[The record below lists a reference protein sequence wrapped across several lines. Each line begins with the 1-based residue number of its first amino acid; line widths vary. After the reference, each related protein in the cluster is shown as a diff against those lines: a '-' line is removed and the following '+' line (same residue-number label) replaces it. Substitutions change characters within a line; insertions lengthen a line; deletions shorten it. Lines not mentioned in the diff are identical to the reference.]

1 MVEKV
6 VLVDNIT
13 STHCGDLNT
22 MIVDNSVLFKFS
34 KNEEYLTTSCK
45 NFLNS
50 ISCATVD
57 SKTIV
62 EWYQYGNTSLWW
74 FVYRRIWTKIEECLR
89 FIENLKTLIEDIRP
103 QVFVVKGFY
112 DKLDLIKQICVVYN
126 IKLEIPIQSLRKV
139 ILQYNLKRK
148 LWKVLVHRY
157 DNKTKNKKIER
168 IGLAKDLIKNSFD
181 ASSVRDC
188 VIYLA
193 GSNYRR
199 DIYDWRNDEVISGEH
214 IVQMVLER
222 VIDVSKLLCIDVDYF
237 YSSDNSGLEKRLKD
251 PDKYWIPIE
260 MFITDELQNGSKK
273 PIEYLTK
280 RIIALYEKKEFR
292 EAFVYQGIQ
301 MWSTLELLF
310 KALMAKIY
318 LPNYILTIEAAK
330 LLLSQVRPKSIFLPY
345 ETGVYAMAFIVAAEE
360 LGIKTI
366 GMQHGIIH
374 KAHFDYSID
383 NLRTKTSSVG
393 CPIPTYLL
401 VFGEFYR
408 KLLVET
414 FSYPS
419 DRVITVGNPAYES
432 VPTEIMDSRRQKI
445 LLDIGLDPSKKTVL
459 VATSGHQAKY
469 GRGDYDV
476 LIVKALSESLA
487 QMGNDIQVLVKVHP
501 IEDAAEYLRIVR
513 EKNAPNLTVI
523 EEYPIQQLIAICDV
537 FVSVLSTTIFEA
549 MVMNKPVIIVE
560 ISEKIHRDIMSVGE
574 SGAAMRSSF
583 INLSNTILRVI
594 GDSSLRK
601 ELSDKSSK
609 AIKYHFNFPSSDI
622 NAKIAEILISN

>member
-1 MVEKV
+1 M
-6 VLVDNIT
+6 DNIT

-34 KNEEYLTTSCK
+34 KNEEYLTASCK

-126 IKLEIPIQSLRKV
+126 IKLEIPIQSLQKV

-251 PDKYWIPIE
+251 PDKYWIPFE

-501 IEDAAEYLRIVR
+501 IEDAAEYLKIVR

-583 INLSNTILRVI
+583 INLSNTILR
-594 GDSSLRK
+594 
-601 ELSDKSSK
+601 
-609 AIKYHFNFPSSDI
+609 
-622 NAKIAEILISN
+622 

>member
-251 PDKYWIPIE
+251 PDKYWIPFE

-445 LLDIGLDPSKKTVL
+445 LLDIGLDPSKKTG
-459 VATSGHQAKY
+459 TGC
-469 GRGDYDV
+469 
-476 LIVKALSESLA
+476 
-487 QMGNDIQVLVKVHP
+487 N
-501 IEDAAEYLRIVR
+501 
-513 EKNAPNLTVI
+513 
-523 EEYPIQQLIAICDV
+523 
-537 FVSVLSTTIFEA
+537 F
-549 MVMNKPVIIVE
+549 
-560 ISEKIHRDIMSVGE
+560 
-574 SGAAMRSSF
+574 RSSGQ
-583 INLSNTILRVI
+583 IREGRL
-594 GDSSLRK
+594 
-601 ELSDKSSK
+601 
-609 AIKYHFNFPSSDI
+609 
-622 NAKIAEILISN
+622 

>member
-13 STHCGDLNT
+13 STRCNDLNT
-22 MIVDNSVLFKFS
+22 MIVDNSVLFNFS
-34 KNEEYLTTSCK
+34 KNEEYLMTSCK

-50 ISCATVD
+50 ISRATVD

-74 FVYRRIWTKIEECLR
+74 FVYRRIWTKIEEYLR

-103 QVFVVKGFY
+103 QVIVVKGFY
-112 DKLDLIKQICVVYN
+112 DKLDIIKQICVVYS
-126 IKLEIPIQSLRKV
+126 IKLVIPIQSLRKV

-148 LWKVLVHRY
+148 FWRVLVHRY

-168 IGLAKDLIKNSFD
+168 IGLAKDLIKSSFD
-181 ASSVRDC
+181 ASSFRDC

-251 PDKYWIPIE
+251 PDKYWIPFE
-260 MFITDELQNGSKK
+260 MFITDELQKMSKK
-273 PIEYLTK
+273 PIKYLTK
-280 RIIALYEKKEFR
+280 KIIALYEKKEFR
-292 EAFVYQGIQ
+292 DAFVYQGIQ

-360 LGIKTI
+360 LRIKTI
-366 GMQHGIIH
+366 GIQHGIIH
-374 KAHFDYSID
+374 KGHFDYSID
-383 NLRTKTSSVG
+383 NLRTKTSSIG

-432 VPTEIMDSRRQKI
+432 VQTEIMDSRRQKI
-445 LLDIGLDPSKKTVL
+445 LLDVGLDPSKKTVL

-487 QMGNDIQVLVKVHP
+487 QMGSDIQVLVKVHP
-501 IEDAAEYLRIVR
+501 IEDATEYLKIVK

-537 FVSVLSTTIFEA
+537 FISVLSTTIFEA

-574 SGAAMRSSF
+574 SGAAMRSSS

>member
-251 PDKYWIPIE
+251 PDKYWIPFE

-501 IEDAAEYLRIVR
+501 IEDAAEYLKIVR

>member
-13 STHCGDLNT
+13 STRCNDLNT

-45 NFLNS
+45 TFLNS
-50 ISCATVD
+50 ISCAKVD

-74 FVYRRIWTKIEECLR
+74 FVYRRIWTKIEEYLR

-103 QVFVVKGFY
+103 QVIVVKGFY
-112 DKLDLIKQICVVYN
+112 DKLDIIKQICVVYS
-126 IKLEIPIQSLRKV
+126 IKLVIPIQSLRKV

-148 LWKVLVHRY
+148 FWRVLVNRY
-157 DNKTKNKKIER
+157 NNKTKNKKIER

-193 GSNYRR
+193 GSNYRK
-199 DIYDWRNDEVISGEH
+199 DIYDWRKDEVISGEH

-222 VIDVSKLLCIDVDYF
+222 VVEVSKLLCIDVDYF

-251 PDKYWIPIE
+251 PDKYWIPFE
-260 MFITDELQNGSKK
+260 MFITDELQKMSKK
-273 PIEYLTK
+273 PIKYLTK
-280 RIIALYEKKEFR
+280 KIIALYGKKEFR
-292 EAFVYQGIQ
+292 DAFVYQGIQ

-366 GMQHGIIH
+366 GIQHGIIH
-374 KAHFDYSID
+374 KGHFDYSID
-383 NLRTKTSSVG
+383 NLRTKTSSIG
-393 CPIPTYLL
+393 CPIPTCLL

-432 VPTEIMDSRRQKI
+432 VQTEIMDSRRQKI
-445 LLDIGLDPSKKTVL
+445 LLDVGLDPSKKTVL

-487 QMGNDIQVLVKVHP
+487 QMGSDIQVLVKVHP
-501 IEDAAEYLRIVR
+501 IEDATEYLKIVK

-537 FVSVLSTTIFEA
+537 FISVLSTTIFEA

-574 SGAAMRSSF
+574 SGAAMRSSS

-622 NAKIAEILISN
+622 NAKIAEFLISN

>member
-251 PDKYWIPIE
+251 PDKYWIPFE

-345 ETGVYAMAFIVAAEE
+345 ETGVYAMAFIVTAEE

-501 IEDAAEYLRIVR
+501 IEDAAEYLKIVR

>member
-1 MVEKV
+1 
-6 VLVDNIT
+6 
-13 STHCGDLNT
+13 

-251 PDKYWIPIE
+251 PDKYWIPFE

-292 EAFVYQGIQ
+292 KAFVYQGIQ

-501 IEDAAEYLRIVR
+501 IEDAAEYLKIVR

>member
-251 PDKYWIPIE
+251 PDKYWIPFE

-383 NLRTKTSSVG
+383 NLSTKTSSVG

-501 IEDAAEYLRIVR
+501 IEDAAEYLKIVR

>member
-112 DKLDLIKQICVVYN
+112 DKLDLIKQICVLYN

-251 PDKYWIPIE
+251 PDKYWIPFE

-501 IEDAAEYLRIVR
+501 IEDAAEYLKIVR

>member
-251 PDKYWIPIE
+251 PDKYWIPFE

-476 LIVKALSESLA
+476 LIVKALSEGLA

-574 SGAAMRSSF
+574 SGASHAFF
-583 INLSNTILRVI
+583 I
-594 GDSSLRK
+594 
-601 ELSDKSSK
+601 
-609 AIKYHFNFPSSDI
+609 Y
-622 NAKIAEILISN
+622 

>member
-1 MVEKV
+1 
-6 VLVDNIT
+6 
-13 STHCGDLNT
+13 
-22 MIVDNSVLFKFS
+22 MIVDNSALFKFS

-501 IEDAAEYLRIVR
+501 IEDAAEYLKIVR

>member
-13 STHCGDLNT
+13 STRCNDLNT

-50 ISCATVD
+50 ISCSTVD

-74 FVYRRIWTKIEECLR
+74 FVYRRIWTKIEEYLR

-103 QVFVVKGFY
+103 QVIVVKGFY
-112 DKLDLIKQICVVYN
+112 DKLDIIKQICVVYS
-126 IKLEIPIQSLRKV
+126 IKLVIPIQSLRKV

-148 LWKVLVHRY
+148 FWKVLVHRY
-157 DNKTKNKKIER
+157 DNKTKNKAIER
-168 IGLAKDLIKNSFD
+168 IGLAKELIKSSFD

-199 DIYDWRNDEVISGEH
+199 DIYDWRKDEVISGEH

-222 VIDVSKLLCIDVDYF
+222 VIEVSNLLCIDVDYF

-251 PDKYWIPIE
+251 PDKYWIPFE
-260 MFITDELQNGSKK
+260 MFITDELQKMSKK
-273 PIEYLTK
+273 PIKYLTK
-280 RIIALYEKKEFR
+280 KIIALYGKKEFR
-292 EAFVYQGIQ
+292 DAFVYQGIQ

-366 GMQHGIIH
+366 GIQHGIIH
-374 KAHFDYSID
+374 KGHFDYSID
-383 NLRTKTSSVG
+383 NLRTKTSSIG

-432 VPTEIMDSRRQKI
+432 VQTGIMDSRRQKV
-445 LLDIGLDPSKKTVL
+445 LLDVGLDPSKKTVL

-476 LIVKALSESLA
+476 LIVKALSESLT
-487 QMGNDIQVLVKVHP
+487 QMGSDIQVLVKVHP
-501 IEDAAEYLRIVR
+501 IEDATEYLKIVK

-537 FVSVLSTTIFEA
+537 FISVLSTTIFEA

-574 SGAAMRSSF
+574 SGAAMRSSS

-622 NAKIAEILISN
+622 NAKIADILISN

>member
-251 PDKYWIPIE
+251 PDKYWIPFE

-601 ELSDKSSK
+601 EL
-609 AIKYHFNFPSSDI
+609 I
-622 NAKIAEILISN
+622 

>member
-1 MVEKV
+1 
-6 VLVDNIT
+6 
-13 STHCGDLNT
+13 
-22 MIVDNSVLFKFS
+22 
-34 KNEEYLTTSCK
+34 
-45 NFLNS
+45 
-50 ISCATVD
+50 
-57 SKTIV
+57 
-62 EWYQYGNTSLWW
+62 
-74 FVYRRIWTKIEECLR
+74 WTKIEECLR
-89 FIENLKTLIEDIRP
+89 FIENLKTLIEDIKP

-181 ASSVRDC
+181 ASSFRDC

-251 PDKYWIPIE
+251 PDKYWIPFE

-445 LLDIGLDPSKKTVL
+445 LLDIGLDPSKKTVQ

-476 LIVKALSESLA
+476 LIVKAFSESLA

-501 IEDAAEYLRIVR
+501 IEDAAEYLKIVR

-574 SGAAMRSSF
+574 SGAAMRS
-583 INLSNTILRVI
+583 
-594 GDSSLRK
+594 
-601 ELSDKSSK
+601 
-609 AIKYHFNFPSSDI
+609 
-622 NAKIAEILISN
+622 

>member
-1 MVEKV
+1 
-6 VLVDNIT
+6 
-13 STHCGDLNT
+13 

-251 PDKYWIPIE
+251 PDKYWIPFE

-501 IEDAAEYLRIVR
+501 IEDAAEYLKIVR

-583 INLSNTILRVI
+583 INLSNT
-594 GDSSLRK
+594 
-601 ELSDKSSK
+601 
-609 AIKYHFNFPSSDI
+609 
-622 NAKIAEILISN
+622 

>member
-45 NFLNS
+45 TFLNS

-181 ASSVRDC
+181 ASSFRDC

-251 PDKYWIPIE
+251 PDKYWIPFE

>member
-1 MVEKV
+1 
-6 VLVDNIT
+6 
-13 STHCGDLNT
+13 
-22 MIVDNSVLFKFS
+22 
-34 KNEEYLTTSCK
+34 
-45 NFLNS
+45 
-50 ISCATVD
+50 
-57 SKTIV
+57 
-62 EWYQYGNTSLWW
+62 
-74 FVYRRIWTKIEECLR
+74 
-89 FIENLKTLIEDIRP
+89 
-103 QVFVVKGFY
+103 
-112 DKLDLIKQICVVYN
+112 
-126 IKLEIPIQSLRKV
+126 
-139 ILQYNLKRK
+139 
-148 LWKVLVHRY
+148 
-157 DNKTKNKKIER
+157 
-168 IGLAKDLIKNSFD
+168 
-181 ASSVRDC
+181 
-188 VIYLA
+188 
-193 GSNYRR
+193 
-199 DIYDWRNDEVISGEH
+199 
-214 IVQMVLER
+214 
-222 VIDVSKLLCIDVDYF
+222 
-237 YSSDNSGLEKRLKD
+237 
-251 PDKYWIPIE
+251 
-260 MFITDELQNGSKK
+260 
-273 PIEYLTK
+273 
-280 RIIALYEKKEFR
+280 IALYEKKEFR

-501 IEDAAEYLRIVR
+501 IEDAAEYLKIVR

>member
-45 NFLNS
+45 TFLNS
-50 ISCATVD
+50 ISCAKVD

-112 DKLDLIKQICVVYN
+112 DKLDLIKQICGVYN

-157 DNKTKNKKIER
+157 DIKTKNKKIER

-181 ASSVRDC
+181 ASSFRDC

-251 PDKYWIPIE
+251 PDKYWIPFE

-292 EAFVYQGIQ
+292 KAFVYQGIQ

-345 ETGVYAMAFIVAAEE
+345 ETGGYAMAFIVAAEQ

-432 VPTEIMDSRRQKI
+432 VPTEIMDPRRQKI

-501 IEDAAEYLRIVR
+501 IEDAAEYLKIVR

-622 NAKIAEILISN
+622 NAKIAEILNSN

>member
-251 PDKYWIPIE
+251 PDKYWIPFE

-345 ETGVYAMAFIVAAEE
+345 ETGVYAMAFIVAAEQ

-383 NLRTKTSSVG
+383 NLSTKTSSVG

-501 IEDAAEYLRIVR
+501 IEDAAEYLKIVR

>member
-251 PDKYWIPIE
+251 PDKYWIPFE

-501 IEDAAEYLRIVR
+501 IEDAAEYLKIVR

-601 ELSDKSSK
+601 ES
-609 AIKYHFNFPSSDI
+609 I
-622 NAKIAEILISN
+622 

>member
-251 PDKYWIPIE
+251 PDKYWIPFE

-301 MWSTLELLF
+301 MWSTLEFLF

-601 ELSDKSSK
+601 ES
-609 AIKYHFNFPSSDI
+609 I
-622 NAKIAEILISN
+622 

>member
-6 VLVDNIT
+6 VLVDNI
-13 STHCGDLNT
+13 SSLHCNDLNT
-22 MIVDNSVLFKFS
+22 MIVDNGVLFKFS
-34 KNEEYLTTSCK
+34 KDEEYLTTSCK

-50 ISCATVD
+50 ISSATVD

-89 FIENLKTLIEDIRP
+89 FIENLKKLIEDIRP
-103 QVFVVKGFY
+103 HVIVVEGFY
-112 DKLDLIKQICVVYN
+112 DKLDLIKQICSVHN
-126 IKLEIPIQSLRKV
+126 IKVVIPFQTLRKV
-139 ILQYNLKRK
+139 ILQNTLKRK
-148 LWKVLVHRY
+148 LWKVLVRRY
-157 DNKTKNKKIER
+157 DNKTKNKKIQR
-168 IGLAKDLIKNSFD
+168 IGLAKDLIKKSFD
-181 ASSVRDC
+181 ANSVRDC

-199 DIYDWRNDEVISGEH
+199 DIYDWRKDEVISGEH
-214 IVQMVLER
+214 LVQIVLER

-237 YSSDNSGLEKRLKD
+237 YSSDNTGLEKRLKD
-251 PDKYWIPIE
+251 TDKYWIPFEI
-260 MFITDELQNGSKK
+260 FITDELEKESKK
-273 PIEYLTK
+273 PIVNLTK
-280 RIIALYEKKEFR
+280 RIIALYEKKEFHD
-292 EAFVYQGIQ
+292 AFVYQGIQ
-301 MWSTLELLF
+301 MWPTLERLF

-318 LPNYILTIEAAK
+318 LPNYILSIEAAK
-330 LLLSQVRPKSIFLPY
+330 LLLSQVKPKSIFLPF

-360 LGIKTI
+360 LGIKTVGI
-366 GMQHGIIH
+366 QHGIIH
-374 KAHFDYSID
+374 KGHFDYSID
-383 NLRTKTSSVG
+383 NLMSTNSIVG

-408 KLLVET
+408 KLLVEY

-432 VPTEIMDSRRQKI
+432 VPTEVRDSRRRKI

-469 GRGDYDV
+469 GKGDYDV
-476 LIVKALSESLA
+476 LIVKALSERLA
-487 QMGNDIQVLVKVHP
+487 NMGNDIQVLVKVHP
-501 IEDAAEYLRIVR
+501 LEDAADYLKIVR
-513 EKNAPNLTVI
+513 EKNSPRLTVI

-549 MVMNKPVIIVE
+549 MVMNKPIIIVD

-583 INLSNTILRVI
+583 TDLSNTILQVL

-609 AIKYHFNFPSSDI
+609 AIKYHFNFPTPGI
-622 NAKIAEILISN
+622 NDKIAKILISD

>member
-1 MVEKV
+1 M
-6 VLVDNIT
+6 DNIT

-181 ASSVRDC
+181 ASSVRNC

-251 PDKYWIPIE
+251 PDKYWIPFE
-260 MFITDELQNGSKK
+260 MFIT
-273 PIEYLTK
+273 
-280 RIIALYEKKEFR
+280 
-292 EAFVYQGIQ
+292 
-301 MWSTLELLF
+301 
-310 KALMAKIY
+310 
-318 LPNYILTIEAAK
+318 
-330 LLLSQVRPKSIFLPY
+330 
-345 ETGVYAMAFIVAAEE
+345 
-360 LGIKTI
+360 
-366 GMQHGIIH
+366 
-374 KAHFDYSID
+374 
-383 NLRTKTSSVG
+383 
-393 CPIPTYLL
+393 
-401 VFGEFYR
+401 
-408 KLLVET
+408 
-414 FSYPS
+414 
-419 DRVITVGNPAYES
+419 
-432 VPTEIMDSRRQKI
+432 
-445 LLDIGLDPSKKTVL
+445 
-459 VATSGHQAKY
+459 
-469 GRGDYDV
+469 
-476 LIVKALSESLA
+476 
-487 QMGNDIQVLVKVHP
+487 
-501 IEDAAEYLRIVR
+501 
-513 EKNAPNLTVI
+513 
-523 EEYPIQQLIAICDV
+523 
-537 FVSVLSTTIFEA
+537 
-549 MVMNKPVIIVE
+549 
-560 ISEKIHRDIMSVGE
+560 
-574 SGAAMRSSF
+574 
-583 INLSNTILRVI
+583 
-594 GDSSLRK
+594 
-601 ELSDKSSK
+601 
-609 AIKYHFNFPSSDI
+609 
-622 NAKIAEILISN
+622 

>member
-13 STHCGDLNT
+13 STHCNDLNT

-50 ISCATVD
+50 ISCATIE

-74 FVYRRIWTKIEECLR
+74 FVYRRIWTKIEECIR

-103 QVFVVKGFY
+103 QVIVVKGFY
-112 DKLDLIKQICVVYN
+112 DKLDIVKQICVVYS
-126 IKLEIPIQSLRKV
+126 IKLVIPIQSLRKV
-139 ILQYNLKRK
+139 KLQYNLKQK
-148 LWKVLVHRY
+148 FWKVLVHRY

-168 IGLAKDLIKNSFD
+168 IGLAKDLIKSSFD

-199 DIYDWRNDEVISGEH
+199 DIYDWRKDEVISGEH

-222 VIDVSKLLCIDVDYF
+222 VIEVSKLLCIDVDYF

-251 PDKYWIPIE
+251 PDKYWIPFE
-260 MFITDELQNGSKK
+260 MFITDDLQKMSKK
-273 PIEYLTK
+273 PIKYLTK
-280 RIIALYEKKEFR
+280 KIIALYEKKEFR
-292 EAFVYQGIQ
+292 DAFVYQGIR
-301 MWSTLELLF
+301 MWSTLEPLF

-330 LLLSQVRPKSIFLPY
+330 LLLTQVRPKSIFLPY

-366 GMQHGIIH
+366 GIQHGIIH
-374 KAHFDYSID
+374 KGHFDYSID
-383 NLRTKTSSVG
+383 NLRTKTSSIG

-432 VPTEIMDSRRQKI
+432 VQTEIMDSRRQKI
-445 LLDIGLDPSKKTVL
+445 LLDVGLDPSKKTVL

-476 LIVKALSESLA
+476 LIVKALSESLV
-487 QMGNDIQVLVKVHP
+487 QMGSDIQVLVKVHP
-501 IEDAAEYLRIVR
+501 IEDATEYLKIVK

-537 FVSVLSTTIFEA
+537 FISVLSTTIFEA

-574 SGAAMRSSF
+574 SGAAMRSSS
-583 INLSNTILRVI
+583 INLPNTILRVI

>member
-13 STHCGDLNT
+13 STHCNDLNT

-74 FVYRRIWTKIEECLR
+74 FVYRRIWTKIEECIR

-103 QVFVVKGFY
+103 QVIVVKGFY
-112 DKLDLIKQICVVYN
+112 DKLDIIKQICVVYS
-126 IKLEIPIQSLRKV
+126 IKLVIPIQSLRKV

-148 LWKVLVHRY
+148 FWKVLVHRY

-168 IGLAKDLIKNSFD
+168 IGLAKDLIKSSFD

-199 DIYDWRNDEVISGEH
+199 DIYDWRKDEVISGEH
-214 IVQMVLER
+214 LVQMVLER
-222 VIDVSKLLCIDVDYF
+222 VIEVSKLLCIDVDYF

-251 PDKYWIPIE
+251 PDKYWIPFE
-260 MFITDELQNGSKK
+260 MFITDELQKMSKK
-273 PIEYLTK
+273 PIKYLTK
-280 RIIALYEKKEFR
+280 KIIALYEKKEFR
-292 EAFVYQGIQ
+292 DAFVYQGIQ
-301 MWSTLELLF
+301 MWSTLEILF

-330 LLLSQVRPKSIFLPY
+330 LLLTQVRPKSIFLPY

-366 GMQHGIIH
+366 GIQHGIIH
-374 KAHFDYSID
+374 KGHFDYSID
-383 NLRTKTSSVG
+383 NLRTKTSSIG

-432 VPTEIMDSRRQKI
+432 VQTEIMDSRRQKI
-445 LLDIGLDPSKKTVL
+445 LLDVGLDPSKKTVL

-487 QMGNDIQVLVKVHP
+487 QMGSDIQVLVKVHP
-501 IEDAAEYLRIVR
+501 IEDATEYLKIVK

-523 EEYPIQQLIAICDV
+523 VEYPIQQLIAICDV
-537 FVSVLSTTIFEA
+537 FISVLSTTIFEA

-574 SGAAMRSSF
+574 SGAAMRSSS

>member
-1 MVEKV
+1 MVKKV

-251 PDKYWIPIE
+251 PDKYWIPFE

-501 IEDAAEYLRIVR
+501 IEDAAEYLKIVR

-609 AIKYHFNFPSSDI
+609 AIKYHFN
-622 NAKIAEILISN
+622 

>member
-1 MVEKV
+1 M
-6 VLVDNIT
+6 DNIT

-103 QVFVVKGFY
+103 QVFVVNGFY

-168 IGLAKDLIKNSFD
+168 IGLAKELIKNSFD

-251 PDKYWIPIE
+251 PDKYWIPFE

-501 IEDAAEYLRIVR
+501 IEDAAEYLKIVR

-523 EEYPIQQLIAICDV
+523 EEYPIEQLIAICDV

>member
-251 PDKYWIPIE
+251 PDKYWIPFE

-345 ETGVYAMAFIVAAEE
+345 ETGVYAMAFIVAEE
-360 LGIKTI
+360 VRNK
-366 GMQHGIIH
+366 
-374 KAHFDYSID
+374 D
-383 NLRTKTSSVG
+383 NW
-393 CPIPTYLL
+393 
-401 VFGEFYR
+401 
-408 KLLVET
+408 
-414 FSYPS
+414 
-419 DRVITVGNPAYES
+419 
-432 VPTEIMDSRRQKI
+432 
-445 LLDIGLDPSKKTVL
+445 
-459 VATSGHQAKY
+459 H
-469 GRGDYDV
+469 
-476 LIVKALSESLA
+476 
-487 QMGNDIQVLVKVHP
+487 
-501 IEDAAEYLRIVR
+501 AAR
-513 EKNAPNLTVI
+513 NN
-523 EEYPIQQLIAICDV
+523 
-537 FVSVLSTTIFEA
+537 S
-549 MVMNKPVIIVE
+549 
-560 ISEKIHRDIMSVGE
+560 
-574 SGAAMRSSF
+574 
-583 INLSNTILRVI
+583 
-594 GDSSLRK
+594 
-601 ELSDKSSK
+601 
-609 AIKYHFNFPSSDI
+609 
-622 NAKIAEILISN
+622 

>member
-1 MVEKV
+1 M
-6 VLVDNIT
+6 DNIT

-251 PDKYWIPIE
+251 PDKYWIPFE

-501 IEDAAEYLRIVR
+501 IEDAAEYLKIVR

>member
-251 PDKYWIPIE
+251 PDKYWIPFE

-366 GMQHGIIH
+366 GMEHGIIH

-501 IEDAAEYLRIVR
+501 IEDGAEYLKIVR

>member
-22 MIVDNSVLFKFS
+22 MIIDNSVLFKFS

-45 NFLNS
+45 TFLNS
-50 ISCATVD
+50 ISCAKVD

-112 DKLDLIKQICVVYN
+112 DKLDLIKQICGVYN

-157 DNKTKNKKIER
+157 DIKTKNKKIER

-181 ASSVRDC
+181 ASSFRDC

-251 PDKYWIPIE
+251 PDKYWIPFE

-292 EAFVYQGIQ
+292 KAFVYQGIQ

-345 ETGVYAMAFIVAAEE
+345 ETGVYAMAFIVAAEQ

-432 VPTEIMDSRRQKI
+432 VPTEIMDPRRQKI

-501 IEDAAEYLRIVR
+501 IEDAAEYLKIVR

-622 NAKIAEILISN
+622 NAKIAEILNSN

>member
-251 PDKYWIPIE
+251 PDKYWIPFE

>member
-13 STHCGDLNT
+13 STHCNDSNT
-22 MIVDNSVLFKFS
+22 MIVDNGVLFTFS
-34 KNEEYLTTSCK
+34 KDEEYLTTRCK

-50 ISCATVD
+50 ISRATVD

-62 EWYQYGNTSLWW
+62 QWYQYGNTSLWW

-89 FIENLKTLIEDIRP
+89 FIENFKKMIEDIRP
-103 QVFVVKGFY
+103 QVIVIKGFY
-112 DKLDLIKQICVVYN
+112 DKLDLIKQICTACN
-126 IKLEIPIQSLRKV
+126 IKVVIPFQSLRKV
-139 ILQYNLKRK
+139 ILQNTLKPK
-148 LWKVLVHRY
+148 LWKVLVRRY
-157 DNKTKNKKIER
+157 DKKTRNKKIER
-168 IGLAKDLIKNSFD
+168 IGLAKELIKKSFD
-181 ASSVRDC
+181 AESVRDC

-199 DIYDWRNDEVISGEH
+199 DIYDWRKDKVISGEH
-214 IVQMVLER
+214 LVQTVLER
-222 VIDVSKLLCIDVDYF
+222 VIDVRKLLCIDVDYF
-237 YSSDNSGLEKRLKD
+237 YSSDNTGLEKRLKD
-251 PDKYWIPIE
+251 TDKYWIPFEI
-260 MFITDELQNGSKK
+260 FITDELEKESKK
-273 PIEYLTK
+273 PIRNLTK
-280 RIIALYEKKEFR
+280 TILALYEKKEFHD
-292 EAFVYQGIQ
+292 AFLYQGIQ
-301 MWSTLELLF
+301 LWLTLELLF
-310 KALMAKIY
+310 KALMAEIY
-318 LPNYILTIEAAK
+318 LPNYMLSIEAAK
-330 LLLSQVRPKSIFLPY
+330 LLLSQVRPNSIFLPY

-366 GMQHGIIH
+366 GIQHGIIH
-374 KAHFDYSID
+374 KGHFDYSID
-383 NLRTKTSSVG
+383 NLGTTNSILG

-414 FSYPS
+414 FSYPG

-445 LLDIGLDPSKKTVL
+445 LFDLGLDPSKKIVL
-459 VATSGHQAKY
+459 VATSMHQAKY

-476 LIVKALSESLA
+476 LIVKSLAESLFKI
-487 QMGNDIQVLVKVHP
+487 GNDFQVLVKVHP
-501 IEDAAEYLRIVR
+501 IEDPADYLKIIR
-513 EKNAPNLTVI
+513 EKNATSLTVI
-523 EEYPIQQLIAICDV
+523 EEYPMQQLIAVCDV

-583 INLSNTILRVI
+583 INLPKTILQVL

-609 AIKYHFNFPSSDI
+609 AIKFHFNFPTPDI
-622 NAKIAEILISN
+622 NAKIAEMLNSN